1 MPKKGKRVVITS
13 LAVRFYLGDGW
24 LEWEF
29 DAYLS
34 KGRKMQLFN
43 DPSAAYWL
51 MPPSGFDLI
60 KFYNDGLVSEVACKD
75 EYGETKEKSDLEALK
90 ARVF

>member
-13 LAVRFYLGDGW
+13 LAVRFYLANGW
-24 LEWEF
+24 LECEF

-34 KGRKMQLFN
+34 EGRKMQLFN
-43 DPSAAYWL
+43 DPHAAYWL
-51 MPPSGFDLI
+51 EALRGFDLI
-60 KFYNDGLVSEVACKD
+60 KFYNDGLISEVACKD
-75 EYGETKEKSDLEALK
+75 EYGETKGKSDLEALE